1 MASYGITLASYF
13 CIGKFFGSQPF
24 KGYGFPH
31 SEMYKTCKSLSG
43 KKVTIFSR
51 SKTYITFLP
60 DKKNRPHP
68 MVQDRAS
75 TRVDDA
81 SARPAPFVHE
91 VSPLS
96 ADADLSR
103 PENRVR
109 VASAAGLTDTGMT
122 DFGFHNGRPPV
133 LQEMTIQNGDRVIAS
148 SDRKPLSDTVAGAS
162 KVRGGEGYFQSAER
176 VLGSEFTHNEKRQF
190 TDALRK
196 NWATEHPN
204 AKHLSK
210 GDQLLT
216 EQNREAVLSHISDPA
231 LRAKIAARLGAATTD
246 NAAAPRQE
254 PAEEPR
260 PARTTR
266 GVRKPTD
273 RPADITPP
281 AVEAGTRQPEVKGD
295 KPIVPAFAQPTEYDN
310 VPDGPLK
317 NPHEKRFDVGDRFK
331 GLTSTY
337 GAGSMTAS
345 RLPFDRNEMV
355 AASREFPFGTVLQVT
370 NPATG
375 KTVKV
380 VITDN
385 GPFAKERVKGPDG
398 KMTWDRVVDISTG
411 VNRALGNPNL
421 ATLDYKVLH
430 IPNNPWGNDRRNLHK
445 DAYKNLEDTVKRY
458 SRR

>member
-1 MASYGITLASYF
+1 
-13 CIGKFFGSQPF
+13 
-24 KGYGFPH
+24 
-31 SEMYKTCKSLSG
+31 
-43 KKVTIFSR
+43 
-51 SKTYITFLP
+51 
-60 DKKNRPHP
+60 

-81 SARPAPFVHE
+81 SVRTAPLVRE

-103 PENRVR
+103 PENKVR

-122 DFGFHNGRPPV
+122 DFGFHSGRPPV
-133 LQEMTIQNGDRVIAS
+133 LQEMTIQNGDRVIAT
-148 SDRKPLSDTVAGAS
+148 SDRKPLSETAAAAA

-176 VLGSEFTHNEKRQF
+176 LLGNDFTHSEKKQF

-216 EQNREAVLSHISDPA
+216 DKNREAVLSHISDPA
-231 LRAKIAARLGAATTD
+231 LRAKIAERLGASTTD
-246 NAAAPRQE
+246 GATVPRQE
-254 PAEEPR
+254 PAEEAR
-260 PARTTR
+260 PSRTTR
-266 GVRKPTD
+266 GVRKPAD
-273 RPADITPP
+273 RPADRPADQQEP
-281 AVEAGTRQPEVKGD
+281 AVRQQEAKIE
-295 KPIVPAFAQPTEYDN
+295 KPIVPAFSQPTEFDN
-310 VPDGPLK
+310 VPDGPIR
-317 NPHEKRFDVGDRFK
+317 NPHEKRFQVGDRFK

-337 GAGSMTAS
+337 GTGTLTAS
-345 RLPFDRNEMV
+345 GLPYDREQMV

-370 NPATG
+370 NNLTG

-411 VNRALGNPNL
+411 ANRALGNPNL

-430 IPNNPWGNDRRNLHK
+430 IPNNPWGGARRNVR
-445 DAYKNLEDTVKRY
+445 DQAREDVVDTVRRY
-458 SRR
+458 SRK